1 MRVPDNPLILR
12 VDGGGEVSG
21 SIQELADQILGF
33 LGEGPA
39 HFEDILIRFPD
50 VKYRDL
56 LRAWG
61 KLREDDLL
69 GREVET
75 GKYVPKRDEAAQ

>member
-1 MRVPDNPLILR
+1 M
-12 VDGGGEVSG
+12 SG
-21 SIQELADQILGF
+21 STQELADRILAF

-39 HFEDILIRFPD
+39 HFEDILIRFAD

-61 KLREDDLL
+61 KLREDDRL
-69 GREVET
+69 GRDVET
-75 GKYVPKRDEAAQ
+75 GKYVPKTG